1 MKQESLRVS
10 IVMPYYQ
17 KKYFKEKVLKKLRS
31 KKIRQK
37 EKTYFCLDGGVIFI
51 TRTKV
56 IYKYILG
63 GKIDYIVLNKPE
75 SIDIDNLD
83 DLKFC
88 EKIKI
93 NL

>member
-37 EKTYFCLDGGVIFI
+37 EKTFRDRVSGLNINFFLDII
-51 TRTKV
+51 
-56 IYKYILG
+56 I
-63 GKIDYIVLNKPE
+63 NKR
-75 SIDIDNLD
+75 
-83 DLKFC
+83 
-88 EKIKI
+88 
-93 NL
+93 